1 MRPVLIPIADR
12 RSANRP
18 PDPVCRTCTG
28 SNVEAILR
36 TAMAIYFR
44 CYSCN
49 IVWGE
54 PKPHASHFVREWLE
68 GQCAQLRSRERQ
80 ARR

>member
-18 PDPVCRTCTG
+18 PDPVSDLHR

-36 TAMAIYFR
+36 TAMAIYFH

-54 PKPHASHFVREWLE
+54 PKPQASHFVREWLE
-68 GQCAQLRSRERQ
+68 GRCGQLRSRERQ